1 MKKKPSGWK
10 YVAPT
15 LCAALVGLFAL
26 GYIAMG
32 VMGVFA
38 GMPVALGLLIVALPA
53 AALFGII
60 YCLLERYKEIRGGED
75 DDFSNY

>member
-1 MKKKPSGWK
+1 MKKPGGWR

-26 GYIAMG
+26 AYIALG
-32 VMGVFA
+32 VAGAFS
-38 GMPVALGLLIVALPA
+38 GMPMVMVLLIVALPA
-53 AALFGII
+53 AVLFGII
-60 YCLLERYKEIRGGED
+60 YCLLERYKEISGGED

>member
-15 LCAALVGLFAL
+15 LCAVLVGLFAL
-26 GYIAMG
+26 GYIALG
-32 VMGVFA
+32 VMGAFV
-38 GMPVALGLLIVALPA
+38 GMPIFMVLLTVALPA

-60 YCLLERYKEIRGGED
+60 YCLLERYKEISGGED

>member
-38 GMPVALGLLIVALPA
+38 GMPVALGLLTVALPA